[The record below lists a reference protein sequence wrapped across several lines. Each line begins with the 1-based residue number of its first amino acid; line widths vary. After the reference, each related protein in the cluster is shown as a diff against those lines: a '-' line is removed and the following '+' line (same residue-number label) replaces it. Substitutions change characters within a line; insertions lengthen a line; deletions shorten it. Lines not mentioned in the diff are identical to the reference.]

1 MAAAAILN
9 LLPSRFLA
17 YRRFWI
23 MVLCVPVKFYLNRG
37 RVIKFCKKNSK
48 WRLSAILNYCV
59 AILNHSRSLI
69 VDRKPVLKFRVH

>member
-37 RVIKFCKKNSK
+37 RVIKFCKKIKMAAVRHLELLCGNTEPLTKSH
-48 WRLSAILNYCV
+48 C
-59 AILNHSRSLI
+59 
-69 VDRKPVLKFRVH
+69 